1 MSGRQGF
8 SCADPD
14 APHLLIVSED
24 GGLGKLFH
32 APVKGGSAERLLN

>member
-14 APHLLIVSED
+14 APYLLIVSED
-24 GGLGKLFH
+24 GGLGKLFPG
-32 APVKGGSAERLLN
+32 PVKTGGARRLLN